1 MALNNDRAIPFSLSL
16 PFSQLQRMERVLG
29 IAAQQGMLVS
39 PASRP
44 NKLAAEL
51 LMQQVARLENEFRL
65 AGLLPHEAP
74 VAPGAIPASM
84 PMPDSARLATDPD
97 ARARARAAQGFD
109 GAPVTH
115 DGQTAPGT
123 LSEPPGVD
131 WEKVP

>member
-1 MALNNDRAIPFSLSL
+1 MSLVPCAVPTARTAL
-16 PFSQLQRMERVLG
+16 
-29 IAAQQGMLVS
+29 
-39 PASRP
+39 
-44 NKLAAEL
+44 
-51 LMQQVARLENEFRL
+51 
-65 AGLLPHEAP
+65 
-74 VAPGAIPASM
+74 GA
-84 PMPDSARLATDPD
+84 ARLATDPD